1 MLLPSPNELLLEGP
15 YDKDRRIMFTLM
27 NEYGENQAYKIKST
41 DPEIITVSPSSGFVR
56 AFDRVE
62 VLVTVA
68 GNRVDPMI
76 RDKEKFLIQ
85 SAMTNVPSSKWT
97 STSPREVLR
106 NAESKVKDVRLL
118 MRFLPLPV
126 ALKGNDE
133 DNEFLK
139 GGGDKNSSE
148 TSDSQQSH
156 SGFVQ
161 AAAVQAMLQ
170 QEDPN
175 DSAPRKNKTKPKEEK
190 VKLAAAAVVPTTLTA
205 TSCLQQ
211 QETKTLERGEDVAI
225 RTGTGHNNQK
235 IKELGERVTALEAS
249 WKSSKTESEHLFH
262 AMNSNKELKSMPLW
276 NPMLLLMTGAAL
288 GAIVAKKL

>member
-262 AMNSNKELKSMPLW
+262 AMNSNKELKPMPLW

>member
-148 TSDSQQSH
+148 TSDSAQQSH

-161 AAAVQAMLQ
+161 AAAVQALLQ

-175 DSAPRKNKTKPKEEK
+175 DSAPPRKTKPKEEK
-190 VKLAAAAVVPTTLTA
+190 VKLAAVVPTTLTA
-205 TSCLQQ
+205 TSLQQ
-211 QETKTLERGEDVAI
+211 QETKTLERGEDVA
-225 RTGTGHNNQK
+225 RMSGTGHNNQK

-249 WKSSKTESEHLFH
+249 WKTSKTMEVEHLFH
-262 AMNSNKELKSMPLW
+262 AMNSNKEPSSTMPLW

>member
-161 AAAVQAMLQ
+161 AAAVQALLQ

-249 WKSSKTESEHLFH
+249 WKSR
-262 AMNSNKELKSMPLW
+262 
-276 NPMLLLMTGAAL
+276 
-288 GAIVAKKL
+288 